1 MTSNRDPRS
10 RCGDA
15 KMIKKWHFGVSK
27 TYAIPCEKLQSAPPK
42 ITKAILLIKPDEFW
56 DFVARLASKFAKG
69 THPSSTSLM
78 RFRDGAKSNFY
89 NGKTNIRALATRVQ
103 KSIIKRRWLGSKFSH
118 FREMRSKIIKKALG
132 LSLVREVF
140 SQNLKTLLFL
150 RKTDGKIASKNNVFK
165 NDEKALRKSLFLI
178 VQNHIRKTL

>member
-1 MTSNRDPRS
+1 
-10 RCGDA
+10 
-15 KMIKKWHFGVSK
+15 
-27 TYAIPCEKLQSAPPK
+27 
-42 ITKAILLIKPDEFW
+42 
-56 DFVARLASKFAKG
+56 VARLASKFAKG

-103 KSIIKRRWLGSKFSH
+103 KSIIKRRRLGSKFSH

-150 RKTDGKIASKNNVFK
+150 RKTGGKIASKNHVFK
-165 NDEKALRKSLFLI
+165 NDEKAL
-178 VQNHIRKTL
+178 